1 MASIWHVVTG
11 PATLEYTTCSRT
23 LTHHFILHMMR
34 FNAYKLMIVRSYVL
48 TTLQW
53 LEETLTLRVK
63 IYSLEEVLKIQV
75 GRIST
80 GWQVEAEIVSLIF
93 TSIIAQPQTIKM
105 LPSLMIIQVLSPQLT
120 LLKKEA

>member
-1 MASIWHVVTG
+1 
-11 PATLEYTTCSRT
+11 
-23 LTHHFILHMMR
+23 
-34 FNAYKLMIVRSYVL
+34 MIVRSYVL
-48 TTLQW
+48 TTLRW

-63 IYSLEEVLKIQV
+63 IYSLEEMLKIQV

-80 GWQVEAEIVSLIF
+80 GWQVEAEIVSLIS

-105 LPSLMIIQVLSPQLT
+105 LPSLMIIQALSPQLT

>member
-1 MASIWHVVTG
+1 
-11 PATLEYTTCSRT
+11 
-23 LTHHFILHMMR
+23 
-34 FNAYKLMIVRSYVL
+34 MIVRSYVL

-63 IYSLEEVLKIQV
+63 IYSLEEMLKIQV

-80 GWQVEAEIVSLIF
+80 GWQVEAEIVSLIS

-105 LPSLMIIQVLSPQLT
+105 LPSLMIIQALSPQLT
-120 LLKKEA
+120 LLKKEV

>member
-1 MASIWHVVTG
+1 
-11 PATLEYTTCSRT
+11 
-23 LTHHFILHMMR
+23 
-34 FNAYKLMIVRSYVL
+34 MIVRSYVL